1 MNKQIKCDVNASL
14 RYCPPSSMTEYD
26 NGIIHKARKI
36 IPLDRILVNLDN
48 QPRETDKGNNAQDLM
63 ESFLNHG
70 WKPECQPMIVREI
83 PKHPTYDYELV
94 GGFTR
99 HEVLKLM
106 FVSKYIFDIVDGSD
120 YAMES
125 LKARSNPTAL
135 PSTAMTDGDYIS
147 HTKTVIDKG
156 LLDSTDQKQM
166 SVWVKDMTPN
176 MSQRKRDNI
185 LNKIKNSP
193 EINPNVK
200 VQTYTALEAND
211 YLENVLRRNSQGDS
225 KKNLTPFSL
234 DYVKSSSSAPKN
246 VFWDGW
252 NKYFK
257 YDCNYPVNVFGY
269 INQPTDVGLY
279 NQRVDYL
286 KNFENAQQ
294 TFFKMVSHMT
304 GIDTKTIDSER
315 YPIKFVGFLP
325 QRLKDGK
332 LTEGKLVDV
341 NGKTISTS

>member
-1 MNKQIKCDVNASL
+1 MNKRIKCDVNASL
-14 RYCPPSSMTEYD
+14 RYCPPGSMTEYD
-26 NGIIHKARKI
+26 NGIIHKTRKI
-36 IPLDRILVNLDN
+36 IPLNKILVNLDN
-48 QPRETDKGNNAQDLM
+48 QPRETDKGNNSQDLM
-63 ESFLNHG
+63 ESFLEHG

-83 PKHPTYDYELV
+83 PEHPEYDYELV
-94 GGFTR
+94 SGFTR
-99 HEVLKLM
+99 HGLLTIMGEK
-106 FVSKYIFDIVDGSD
+106 KYIFDIVDGSD
-120 YAMES
+120 YAIEA

-135 PSTAMTDGDYIS
+135 PSTPMADGDYIS
-147 HTKTVIDKG
+147 HTSTVIDKE
-156 LLDSTDQKQM
+156 LLDPTDRKQM
-166 SVWVKDMTPN
+166 IVWVSAMTQN
-176 MSQRKRDNI
+176 MSKRKQDN
-185 LNKIKNSP
+185 LVSKLMSSP
-193 EINPNVK
+193 QINPNVK
-200 VQTYTALEAND
+200 TKTYTALEAND
-211 YLENVLRRNSQGDS
+211 YLENVLRRNSQGDN

-234 DYVKSSSSAPKN
+234 DYAKSSSSAPKN

-252 NKYFK
+252 KKYFK

-304 GIDTKTIDSER
+304 GIDIKKIDSEI